1 MIKFNFS
8 VTYIGIIVMILGK
21 LAEMLGLD
29 IGTEQLNTVVVVA
42 VEFTGALIAFYGRW
56 RKGGI
61 TPLGVKK

>member
-8 VTYIGIIVMILGK
+8 VTYVGIIVMILGK
-21 LAEMLGLD
+21 ITELLGLD
-29 IGTEQLNTVVVVA
+29 IGTEALNTMVVTLVTIV
-42 VEFTGALIAFYGRW
+42 GALIAFYGRW